1 MEHFSTHSKSE
12 KDFQKLPYSPERDEL
27 IGVEEYTD
35 VFNLLDQGIHHVNEQ
50 VLHSVLYFADT
61 YPESGR

>member
-1 MEHFSTHSKSE
+1 MEQFSTHSKSE

-27 IGVEEYTD
+27 IGVEEYND
-35 VFNLLDQGIHHVNEQ
+35 VFNLLDQGVHSVNEK
-50 VLHSVLYFADT
+50 VVHSVLNFAST